1 MGPSREEN
9 KIDRL
14 KSDLYSRKFVPHSP
28 YDHERMDEKKYDV
41 DSEWKHDEVS
51 VDEVLKEKKTPKRRS
66 WLTIFF
72 IGAAAF
78 FLLSVA
84 TAVYMFYGGS
94 VIVSSKNVDI
104 SVIGHISVQGGEEL
118 TLDILIHNK
127 NTAALESAVLTV
139 EYPPGTK
146 TVGNL
151 EEELLRDRQDLEV
164 IPAGGVTKQTVKA
177 VLFGEKENVKPIK
190 ISLEYRITGSNAIF
204 AKEINYDVTISSS
217 PVTLALNYPPEVN
230 ANQPFEMEIIV
241 TSNSNEILRNLL
253 LKAEYPFGF
262 RFESSVPQS
271 ISENTLWKVG
281 DLEPA
286 GQRKI
291 LIKGRIEGQNEEER
305 TFHFDVGIASADDN
319 KTIGVN
325 FLSTLQSVLIKKPSV
340 DLALKINQE
349 DTQEYITP
357 IGTKIPL
364 TIEWFNTL
372 PVNVLNGTLE
382 VKIIGSALDRASVIA
397 KNGGFYRSID
407 NTVLWDKNGY
417 SFLGDIGP
425 KKTGSVSIDFSLV
438 KELSTVN
445 TLRNPE
451 VLIEATFKGT
461 RFSSD
466 GASEEVLSTVTKTI
480 KVSSGLVATGRIVY
494 STGPFSNSGPI
505 PPKAEMPTTYTL
517 VLAVTNSVNSLSD
530 VVLHT
535 SLPPYVSWLNKIDP
549 ASENLTFDPSTRELV
564 WNIGEVSAGTGISLP
579 VKQVA
584 LQISFLPSLGQ
595 VGASPILINLTKI
608 SGNDTFTK
616 TTVENEINALTT
628 KMSTDPNAFQGHDR
642 VTQ

>member
-1 MGPSREEN
+1 MEPSSPEN
-9 KIDRL
+9 KIDKL
-14 KSDLYSRKFVPHSP
+14 KSNLYSRKFIPHSP
-28 YDHERMDEKKYDV
+28 YDHSKMSEKKYDV
-41 DSEWKHDEVS
+41 GGEWKHNQIS
-51 VDEVLKEKKTPKRRS
+51 VEEALREKKIPKKRS
-66 WLTIFF
+66 WLTILFVA
-72 IGAAAF
+72 AAAF

-84 TAVYMFYGGS
+84 TAIYMFYGGS
-94 VIVSSKNVDI
+94 IIVSSKNVDI
-104 SVIGHISVQGGEEL
+104 SVVGPISIQGGEEL
-118 TLDILIHNK
+118 TLDILVHNK
-127 NTAALESAVLTV
+127 NTAALESAILTV
-139 EYPPGTK
+139 EYPLGTK

-151 EEELLRDRQDLEV
+151 EEELLRDRENLDI
-164 IPAGGVTKQTVKA
+164 IPAGGVVKKTVKA
-177 VLFGEKENVKPIK
+177 VLFGEKENIKSIK
-190 ISLEYRITGSNAIF
+190 ITLEYRITGSNAVF

-217 PVTLALNYPPEVN
+217 PVTLTLNYPAEVN
-230 ANQPFEMEIIV
+230 ANQPFQMEMTV
-241 TSNSNEILRNLL
+241 TSNSTDILRGLL

-271 ISENTLWKVG
+271 ISENMLWKVG

-291 LIKGRIEGQNEEER
+291 IITGRIEGQNEEER
-305 TFHFDVGIASADDN
+305 TFRFDVGIASKDDN

-325 FLSTLQSVLIKKPSV
+325 FISTLQSVLIKKPSV

-349 DTQEYITP
+349 DTPEYIAP

-382 VKIIGSALDRASVIA
+382 VKLSGLALDRASVVA

-425 KKTGSVSIDFSLV
+425 KKTGSVSFDFALV

-445 TLRNPE
+445 SLRNPE
-451 VLIEATFKGT
+451 VLVEATFKGT

-466 GASEEVLSTVTKTI
+466 GTSEEVLSTVTKRI

-505 PPKAEMPTTYTL
+505 PPKAEVPTTYT
-517 VLAVTNSVNSLSD
+517 VILAVTNSVNSLSN

-535 SLPPYVSWLNKIDP
+535 SLPPYVSWLNKIDT
-549 ASENLTFDPSTRELV
+549 ASESITFDPSTRELV
-564 WNIGEVSAGTGISLP
+564 WNIGEVPAGTGISLP
-579 VKQVA
+579 VRQVA
-584 LQISFLPSLGQ
+584 FQISFLPSLGQ
-595 VGASPILINLTKI
+595 VGASPILINTTRI
-608 SGNDTFTK
+608 SGKDTFTN
-616 TTVENEINALTT
+616 TTIQNEINALTT

>member
-1 MGPSREEN
+1 MEPTSPEN
-9 KIDRL
+9 KINKL
-14 KSDLYSRKFVPHSP
+14 KDNLYSRKFIPQSP
-28 YDHERMDEKKYDV
+28 YDHSKMSEKKYEV
-41 DSEWKHDEVS
+41 GGEWKHDQIS
-51 VDEVLKEKKTPKRRS
+51 VDEALREKKVPQKRS
-66 WLTIFF
+66 WLTILFV
-72 IGAAAF
+72 GAAAF

-94 VIVSSKNVDI
+94 IIVSSKNVDI
-104 SVIGHISVQGGEEL
+104 SVVGPISVQGGEEL

-139 EYPPGTK
+139 EYPLGTK

-151 EEELLRDRQDLEV
+151 EEELLRDREGLEI
-164 IPAGGVTKQTVKA
+164 IPAGGVVKKTVKA
-177 VLFGEKENVKPIK
+177 VLFGEKENIKPIK
-190 ISLEYRITGSNAIF
+190 ITLEYRITGSNAIF

-217 PVTLALNYPPEVN
+217 PVTLSLNYPPEVN
-230 ANQPFEMEIIV
+230 ANQPFQIEMTV
-241 TSNSNEILRNLL
+241 TSNSNDILRNLL
-253 LKAEYPFGF
+253 LKTEYPFGF
-262 RFESSVPQS
+262 RFDSSVPQS
-271 ISENTLWKVG
+271 ISENMLWRVG

-291 LIKGRIEGQNEEER
+291 VITGRIEGQNEEER
-305 TFHFDVGIASADDN
+305 TFRFDVGIASKDDN

-325 FLSTLQSVLIKKPSV
+325 FLSILQSVLIKKPSV

-349 DTQEYITP
+349 DTQEYIAP

-382 VKIIGSALDRASVIA
+382 VKLSGSALDRASVVA

-417 SFLGDIGP
+417 SFLGDLGP
-425 KKTGSVSIDFSLV
+425 KKTGSVSFDFSLV

-445 TLRNPE
+445 ALRNPE

-466 GASEEVLSTVTKTI
+466 GTSEEVISTVTKRI
-480 KVSSGLVATGRIVY
+480 KVSSGLVATGRVVY

-505 PPKAEMPTTYTL
+505 PPKAEVPTTYS
-517 VLAVTNSVNSLSD
+517 VILAVTNSVNSLSD

-535 SLPPYVSWLNKIDP
+535 SLPPYVSWLNKIDT
-549 ASENLTFDPSTRELV
+549 ASESITFDPSTRELV
-564 WNIGEVSAGTGISLP
+564 WNIGDVPAGTGISLP
-579 VKQVA
+579 VRQVA
-584 LQISFLPSLGQ
+584 LQVSFLPSLGQ
-595 VGASPILINLTKI
+595 IGASPILLNATKI
-608 SGNDTFTK
+608 SGKDTFTG
-616 TTVENEINALTT
+616 TTIQNEINALTT